1 MYKPIIFK
9 NLRMGKLINASK
21 EEFQQ
26 IIESEKNVI
35 LVDFW
40 ANWCGPCRTLGP
52 ILQDISDEVEDVTI
66 LKVNVDEGE
75 NAMLSAQFGI
85 KGIPTV
91 IVFRGGEQV
100 DKFVGLRKKDEIISV
115 IEKNRETKEVDESK
129 N

>member
-1 MYKPIIFK
+1 
-9 NLRMGKLINASK
+9 MGKLINASK

>member
-1 MYKPIIFK
+1 
-9 NLRMGKLINASK
+9 MGKLINVDK
-21 EEFQQ
+21 KEFQE

-35 LVDFW
+35 IADFH
-40 ANWCGPCRTLGP
+40 ATWCGPCRMLGP
-52 ILQDISDEVEDVTI
+52 ILQDISNEVDDVTI
-66 LKVNVDEGE
+66 LKINVDEGE
-75 NAMLSAQFGI
+75 NSVLSAQFGV